1 MSKTATRTDPDLWER
16 VKKQV
21 TKSPKGGPSGRW
33 SARKAQIAVA
43 LYKKS
48 GGRYKG
54 KKSEKNSLVIWTKED
69 WGYINDLNKNKKSI
83 RAKRNRKPS
92 NSVKKSVPSGRY
104 LPLRVRQNLTPSEK
118 KRENRLKG
126 KKYGKH
132 IPYSES
138 VLKKFRKYR
147 GV

>member
-1 MSKTATRTDPDLWER
+1 MTKKSLRSKRKRNNVATRTDPALWER
-16 VKKQV
+16 VKKSV
-21 TKSPKGGPSGRW
+21 IKSPKGGPPGRW
-33 SARKAQIAVA
+33 SARKAQLAVA

-54 KKSEKNSLVIWTKED
+54 KKSNKNSLAVWTKED
-69 WGYINDLNKNKKSI
+69 WGYINGEQKSAKKSK
-83 RAKRNRKPS
+83 AK
-92 NSVKKSVPSGRY
+92 GRY
-104 LPLRVRQNLTPSEK
+104 LPLRVRQHLTEEEK

-147 GV
+147 G